1 MPLIL
6 KFTDLILCE
15 LITDHRKELDSTRV
29 RRQCGCD
36 EIILL
41 LVFRKLIDYHLP
53 QFYFRLVGITPLTF
67 HLVDETSYLVL
78 LVFHGFCISLF
89 GHFGISTPQAFR
101 SVRRKLLL
109 MDNLRELRFI
119 KSESLH

>member
-6 KFTDLILCE
+6 KFTDLILGE
-15 LITDHRKELDSTRV
+15 LISDHRKELDSTRV

-36 EIILL
+36 EIIRL

-78 LVFHGFCISLF
+78 LVFHGFGIRLF
-89 GHFGISTPQAFR
+89 RHFGISSPNTFCGVW
-101 SVRRKLLL
+101 SELIL
-109 MDNLRELRFI
+109 MDDFRELRFI
-119 KSESLH
+119 KSEPLH